1 MTELELRIRTQM
13 AEEFQKQLSKL
24 QNAHAQKSEKKYEE
38 LLKKFD
44 NLQAELHKK
53 TPPKH

>member
-24 QNAHAQKSEKKYEE
+24 QNAHALKSEKKYEE

-53 TPPKH
+53 TPQKH